1 MARPK
6 NQPEDELPKA
16 PAVDAS
22 ADELDEADESE
33 VDPAELSGDDDESET
48 VLPTA
53 MFGEGSER
61 SQIVV
66 QGELRKRLDVY
77 LQSRLKGVSRSR
89 VQKLIDL
96 GAVTIEGKTVR
107 ASLNVKAG
115 DVIDVT
121 LPRQAVR
128 EIKPE
133 PIPLAVLYEDDH
145 FIVIN
150 KQANLIIHPARSNL
164 SGTLINAL
172 AYRFQQRVLEA
183 GGEYRA
189 HMTRGVRGKG
199 NRIHS
204 KLDERKNGAKK
215 AETEAAPAVENTGES
230 DPAAEGIVKGL
241 SAVGAQEF
249 RPGIIHRLDK
259 NTTGVIVV
267 AKAEQ
272 AHWGIAKQFEDRSTL
287 KVYLALVHGNPDVMA
302 GAIEEPIG
310 KHPTIR
316 EAMAVRHDTSAKHAL
331 TLYRVREQYE
341 GYSLVELEIKTGRT
355 HQIRVHLAFIGH
367 PIVGDIL
374 YGGEAVGTSDIAT
387 PIETRIP
394 RRFMSY
400 ARDKEEGQKLERIA
414 KARNDLIIAHP
425 ALHACLL
432 RIRHPI
438 TREVVTFTAPLHEPV
453 GGLVRSLRER
463 VKKDGP
469 TVTEGAWI
477 DLNLAVPPGEKQATS
492 KRATAKKSV
501 SKKTSP
507 KSAPKKSTAKKSSTP
522 GTKPAAK
529 TPVKPR
535 AKKS

>member
-1 MARPK
+1 M
-6 NQPEDELPKA
+6 
-16 PAVDAS
+16 
-22 ADELDEADESE
+22 EADS
-33 VDPAELSGDDDESET
+33 DDEESAVPSGT
-48 VLPTA
+48 GL
-53 MFGEGSER
+53 FGEGSER

-66 QGELRKRLDVY
+66 QGDLRKRLDVY
-77 LQSRLKGVSRSR
+77 LQSRLRGVSRSR

-96 GAVTIEGKTVR
+96 GAVSVGGKIVR

-121 LPRQAVR
+121 LPKQAVR

-133 PIPLAVLYEDDH
+133 PIPLAVLYEDDY

-150 KQANLIIHPARSNL
+150 KQANLIVHPARSNL
-164 SGTLINAL
+164 SGTLINGL
-172 AYRFQQRVLEA
+172 AYRFRERVEAA

-199 NRIHS
+199 NRIHGS
-204 KLDERKNGAKK
+204 VDERSEDQGGQT
-215 AETEAAPAVENTGES
+215 AE
-230 DPAAEGIVKGL
+230 DPADGIVKGL

-267 AKAEQ
+267 AKHEQ

-287 KVYLALVHGNPDVMA
+287 KVYLALVHGNLDTMA

-331 TLYRVREQYE
+331 TLFRVREQYD

-355 HQIRVHLAFIGH
+355 HQIRVHLSYIGH
-367 PIVGDIL
+367 PVVGDIL
-374 YGGEAVGTSDIAT
+374 YGGEAIGASE
-387 PIETRIP
+387 IETP
-394 RRFMSY
+394 VVPTLSRRHTSF
-400 ARDKEEGQKLERIA
+400 AREKDEGQRLERLA
-414 KARNDLIIAHP
+414 AARKDLILAHP

-432 RIRHPI
+432 RLRHPI
-438 TREVVTFTAPLHEPV
+438 TRETMTFTAPLHEPTA
-453 GGLVRSLRER
+453 GLVRSLRAKMK
-463 VKKDGP
+463 VGAP

-477 DLNLAVPPGEKQATS
+477 DLNLAVPGGAPETKTKNKIAKPRVAKPRVATTAS
-492 KRATAKKSV
+492 KT
-501 SKKTSP
+501 
-507 KSAPKKSTAKKSSTP
+507 
-522 GTKPAAK
+522 K
-529 TPVKPR
+529 TPRKPR
-535 AKKS
+535 AKKT